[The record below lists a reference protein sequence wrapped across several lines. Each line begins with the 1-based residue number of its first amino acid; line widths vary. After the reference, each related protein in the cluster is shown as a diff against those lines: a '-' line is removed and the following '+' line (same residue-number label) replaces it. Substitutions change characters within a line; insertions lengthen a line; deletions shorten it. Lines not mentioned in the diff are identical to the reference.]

1 MKYEK
6 PYLPEKFKKR
16 REKMDSLFPMKFKEK
31 IKFKF
36 IDVFNKKFVFIPLL
50 CILIILIL
58 FLLYLKLSIF
68 KKSEILA
75 IINNRP
81 VKIQD
86 ILQEIQYSPEFY
98 KEYIKGDPTVLL
110 NDYINQILLYQVAKK
125 SRNIDKKKINAMVQ
139 RYKQELLVKEFIEN
153 EIAKKIEVSPEE
165 INNYYYTH
173 LKEFIIPEKVRI
185 YEIVIGSEEKAKNIL
200 NRLIA
205 GEKFESIAMKES
217 ISPTK
222 EKGGDLGWIDVN
234 KLQPEIKN
242 IVSMLEPG
250 QIFGDVIKTELG
262 YHIIKVAGKGPTRI
276 QTLEEATPS
285 IKNLFVSQRKKKEV
299 ENFINQLREKSKIA
313 IFEGNIKK
321 FKQEF
326 E

>member
-1 MKYEK
+1 
-6 PYLPEKFKKR
+6 
-16 REKMDSLFPMKFKEK
+16 
-31 IKFKF
+31 
-36 IDVFNKKFVFIPLL
+36 
-50 CILIILIL
+50 
-58 FLLYLKLSIF
+58 
-68 KKSEILA
+68 
-75 IINNRP
+75 
-81 VKIQD
+81 
-86 ILQEIQYSPEFY
+86 
-98 KEYIKGDPTVLL
+98 
-110 NDYINQILLYQVAKK
+110 
-125 SRNIDKKKINAMVQ
+125 
-139 RYKQELLVKEFIEN
+139 
-153 EIAKKIEVSPEE
+153 
-165 INNYYYTH
+165 
-173 LKEFIIPEKVRI
+173 
-185 YEIVIGSEEKAKNIL
+185 
-200 NRLIA
+200 
-205 GEKFESIAMKES
+205 MKES